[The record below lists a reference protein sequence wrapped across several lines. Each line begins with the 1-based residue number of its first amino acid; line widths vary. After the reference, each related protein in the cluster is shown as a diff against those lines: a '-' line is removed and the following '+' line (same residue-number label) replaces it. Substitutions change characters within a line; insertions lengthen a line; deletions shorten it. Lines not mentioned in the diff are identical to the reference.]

1 MNDKTYKKKVLQD
14 SELSSPQHR
23 AERLR
28 TLRNISNL
36 SRKELCSLSDININT
51 YKGWEL
57 ARFGGLPLDGADK
70 VIDTVSNKGVLATT
84 AWLLHG
90 ISPAPT
96 LVNENEPSVTTNHN
110 DIIMR
115 EFSVFNQA
123 NNGNAI
129 LFKIK
134 NDANYPYLVEGDY
147 VAGVRHHGVDILNCL
162 NKLCIIQSSN
172 AIEDICIVKESHT
185 NGMYTLIST
194 NHSSKHQLILPE
206 VKLTYVAPII
216 RHYFNRLDA
225 YL

>member
-1 MNDKTYKKKVLQD
+1 MNDKTYKKKILFE

-36 SRKELCSLSDININT
+36 SRKELCLLTDININT

-57 ARFGGLPLDGADK
+57 ARFGGLPLDGAEK
-70 VIDTVSNKGVLATT
+70 VIETVSNKGVLATT

-96 LVNENEPSVTTNHN
+96 LLNENDPNTSCDNN
-110 DIIMR
+110 DVIIR

-123 NNGNAI
+123 NNGNAV

-134 NDANYPYLVEGDY
+134 NNANSPSLFEGDY
-147 VAGVRHHGVDILNCL
+147 VAGIKHHGADILKCL
-162 NKLCIIQSSN
+162 NKLCIVQSSN
-172 AIEDICIVKESHT
+172 AIEDICFVKKGHEKNS
-185 NGMYTLIST
+185 YSLLST
-194 NHSSKHQLILPE
+194 NYSSDQQLILQE
-206 VKLTYVAPII
+206 VKVTYVAPIL
-216 RHYFNRLDA
+216 RHYINRPDA
-225 YL
+225 SL